1 MSELPIDDAKDLI
14 QALADLAAP
23 AQQTGATE

>member
-1 MSELPIDDAKDLI
+1 MSELSIDDAKDLI

-23 AQQTGATE
+23 DQHTGAAE